1 MYVHDSSEYNQKHL
15 FREPQMESTSNN
27 PVKDIIIAQFFRR
40 AVMGCGDRNK
50 FDGSRIFM
58 LLLINSWYSLQV
70 VKMHLNALTDTTFN
84 KNNVASEANRAVEL
98 HGWLG

>member
-1 MYVHDSSEYNQKHL
+1 
-15 FREPQMESTSNN
+15 MESTSNN
-27 PVKDIIIAQFFRR
+27 PVKDIVIAQIRR
-40 AVMGCGDRNK
+40 AVEGCGDRNI
-50 FDGSRIFM
+50 FDGSRIFL

-70 VKMHLNALTDTTFN
+70 VKMHLNALTDTTFD